1 MFSFKIETYEC
12 KHSNFRF
19 WNFKI
24 FCKVWF
30 FFFTM
35 KSSDGEGLW
44 QLYLELVD
52 ANNIYSSKWASRCIK
67 MLSIW
72 KRMRRHFKI
81 LLELKLKF
89 IPNQSL
95 EMGSYGSP
103 DPPSKLFIGNRDS
116 NSTFVFCFCLN
127 LTNGLVA

>member
-24 FCKVWF
+24 FCKVWL
-30 FFFTM
+30 FFTM
-35 KSSDGEGLW
+35 ESSDGEGLW
-44 QLYLELVD
+44 QPYLELVD

-72 KRMRRHFKI
+72 KKMRKHFKT

-89 IPNQSL
+89 IPKAWKWEAMAPQIPLQSCSL
-95 EMGSYGSP
+95 EIEILTRLFPVNYFSKNASP
-103 DPPSKLFIGNRDS
+103 
-116 NSTFVFCFCLN
+116 
-127 LTNGLVA
+127 